1 MVGILKERMS
11 RIANLIGAISFGI
24 LVSRHTSIFPRIH
37 MFMFSY
43 FIIVLA
49 VCFFLYN
56 KSVKPGFENGVADV
70 AFFALIHLIKV
81 GPSLKA
87 FLFGAY
93 IFVSISSIF
102 HKVKQD
108 EKGKDPLRGILY
120 FFIVIVVVVLF
131 LERPTIWW
139 ELTSFDVINDT
150 MWLFFGLVSLA
161 ISI

>member
-1 MVGILKERMS
+1 MVGTLKERMN

-24 LVSRHTSIFPRIH
+24 LVSRHTSIFPPIYI
-37 MFMFSY
+37 FMFYY

-49 VCFFLYN
+49 VCFFLY
-56 KSVKPGFENGVADV
+56 KSIKPGFENGVADV

-102 HKVKQD
+102 HKIKQD

-139 ELTSFDVINDT
+139 ELTSFDVISDT

>member
-1 MVGILKERMS
+1 MTGTLKERMS

-24 LVSRHTSIFPRIH
+24 LVSRHTSIFPPIYI
-37 MFMFSY
+37 FMFYY

-49 VCFFLYN
+49 VCFFLY
-56 KSVKPGFENGVADV
+56 KSIKPGFENGVADV

-81 GPSLKA
+81 GSGLKS

-102 HKVKQD
+102 HKVKEM
-108 EKGKDPLRGILY
+108 EKGKDPLRGVLY
-120 FFIVIVVVVLF
+120 VLIVIVVVMIF

-139 ELTSFDVINDT
+139 ELTSFEAISDR
-150 MWLFFGLVSLA
+150 MWLFFGLVGLA
-161 ISI
+161 MSI

>member
-1 MVGILKERMS
+1 MTGTLKERMS

-24 LVSRHTSIFPRIH
+24 LVSRHTLIFPQIH
-37 MFMFSY
+37 IFMFSY
-43 FIIVLA
+43 FIIVIT
-49 VCFFLYN
+49 VCFLMY

-70 AFFALIHLIKV
+70 VFFALIHLIRV
-81 GPSLKA
+81 GSNLKS

-102 HKVKQD
+102 HKVKKD

-120 FFIVIVVVVLF
+120 LLIVVVVVMLF

-139 ELTSFDVINDT
+139 ELTSFEAISDN

>member
-1 MVGILKERMS
+1 M
-11 RIANLIGAISFGI
+11 
-24 LVSRHTSIFPRIH
+24 
-37 MFMFSY
+37 
-43 FIIVLA
+43 
-49 VCFFLYN
+49 CFLMY
-56 KSVKPGFENGVADV
+56 KAVKPGFENGVADV
-70 AFFALIHLIKV
+70 AFFAIIHLLRV
-81 GPSLKA
+81 GSGLKS